1 MSTVSRLSLLCFA
14 LPLAA
19 CQPPRPA
26 WEPGHASI
34 PDRAAEPG
42 RGKRE
47 RPAQA
52 KTQAEVVGVEAS
64 VTRIGTGEV
73 IAVSRGRMR
82 ADGVFSF
89 ETNKGGETAG
99 SRFTVHV
106 EPEGNATFTANV
118 QWNETTADG
127 REVRWSPNLALT
139 DGAETISEIAWADGD
154 GRRLTLKLTRDPL
167 PAALA
172 SAAAVPGAPQP
183 APQQEPAVPAT
194 GVQ

>member
-26 WEPGHASI
+26 WEPGHAST
-34 PDRAAEPG
+34 PDRARESG
-42 RGKRE
+42 RTSRE
-47 RPAQA
+47 RPVEA
-52 KTQAEVVGVEAS
+52 KQQAEVVGVEAS
-64 VTRIGTGEV
+64 ITRIGTGEV

-89 ETNKGGETAG
+89 ETNKGGDAAG

-106 EPEGNATFTANV
+106 EPERNATFTANV

-139 DGAETISEIAWADGD
+139 DGAESVSEIAWADGD

-172 SAAAVPGAPQP
+172 SAAPAMSDPHP
-183 APQQEPAVPAT
+183 APNQEPAAPAT